1 MKQLVILSG
10 KGGTGKTTVA
20 SSFIKLS
27 NAKMYADCDVD
38 APNLHLLFKDGNTS
52 LTDFYGLKKAVIHNE
67 NCILCRTCLKECKFS
82 AIEEK
87 NGKLQVNQYNC
98 EGCGMC
104 EYLCPCN
111 AITLEDS
118 KAGEL
123 KLNKSEN
130 KVFST
135 AELKM
140 GSGTSGKLVTEV
152 KKQLLKNQI
161 DDSVAII
168 DGSPGIGCPVIA
180 TLSGADAVLIVTEPT
195 ISGFSDLERII
206 NTALGFKV
214 KVFVTVNK
222 ADINKENTE
231 KIIEYLSKNNIEYVG
246 SIPYDKEAVRLI
258 NEGKTVVDSDS
269 NVGNAIREIYK
280 KVMSYFGDK
289 NENICTK

>member
-27 NAKMYADCDVD
+27 NASMYADCDVD
-38 APNLHLLFKDGNTS
+38 APNLHLLFKDENVETN
-52 LTDFYGLKKAVIHNE
+52 DFYGLKKAVIHSE
-67 NCILCRTCLKECKFS
+67 RCVLCRTCLKECKFK

-87 NGKLQVNQYNC
+87 NGKLIVNNYNC
-98 EGCGMC
+98 EGCGVC
-104 EYLCPCN
+104 EYMCPCN

-123 KLNKSEN
+123 RLIKNEN

-135 AELKM
+135 AELQM

-161 DDSVAII
+161 NDTIAIV

-195 ISGFSDLERII
+195 LSGISDLERII

-214 KVFVTVNK
+214 KVFVTINK
-222 ADINKENTE
+222 ADINKENAD
-231 KIIEYLSKNNIEYVG
+231 KIKKYLSENNIEYVG
-246 SIPYDKEAVRLI
+246 SIPYDKAAVRLI
-258 NEGKTVVDSDS
+258 NEGKTVVEEDTK
-269 NVGNAIREIYK
+269 VGNAIREIYK
-280 KVMSYFGDK
+280 KVMSYFKD
-289 NENICTK
+289 